1 MKEDSVF
8 MKLAEL
14 DRPKKDTPKKEDVNK
29 KAPEAESKVYYRTM
43 GNIHSALE
51 AQKIFNPQMSQ
62 PMVKPPSAAMVNQG
76 TASAQDM
83 TGSWG
88 RPNRVK

>member
-14 DRPKKDTPKKEDVNK
+14 ERPKKVTPETAK
-29 KAPEAESKVYYRTM
+29 KAPAAESKVYMRTM

-51 AQKIFNPQMSQ
+51 AQKIFNPQIAQ
-62 PMVKPPSAAMVNQG
+62 QDVKAPTAAMLNQG
-76 TASAQDM
+76 TSSAQDM

-88 RPNRVK
+88 TPNRVK